1 MLSSY
6 SNSVV
11 TRFHSSAKLVGHG
24 VNEEELAANPA
35 FAGSSSSSSSSSG
48 GSSSWTFTA
57 DLNASPRLP
66 LLASGSV
73 AAVLCANGIQYLTRP
88 EWVLAEVARVL
99 APGGVVVVAFSD
111 ACWRERAAAG
121 WLGRSGPQR
130 LQLMEE

>member
-1 MLSSY
+1 MP
-6 SNSVV
+6 NVI
-11 TRFHSSAKLVGHG
+11 
-24 VNEEELAANPA
+24 
-35 FAGSSSSSSSSSG
+35 
-48 GSSSWTFTA
+48 
-57 DLNASPRLP
+57 P
-66 LLASGSV
+66 LV
-73 AAVLCANGIQYLTRP
+73 AACEQTTLTHARTRTHGHALSPSLICAQ